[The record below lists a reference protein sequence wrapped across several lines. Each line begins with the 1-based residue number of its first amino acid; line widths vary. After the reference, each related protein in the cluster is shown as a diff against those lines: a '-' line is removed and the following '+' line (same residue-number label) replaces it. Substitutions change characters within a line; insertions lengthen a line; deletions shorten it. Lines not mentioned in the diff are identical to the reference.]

1 MSVVREAPVLRFI
14 RKLAVRE
21 QCAGLPD
28 STLLDRFA
36 SSGDEEAFATLVRRH
51 GPIVWRVCLQS
62 LGDEHDAEDA
72 FQATFLVLSRKASS
86 VKKQQSVG
94 SWLFGVA
101 NHAATDL
108 KRKYARRRSHE
119 SQAGQATA
127 SDLLTALTLRE
138 AQAILN
144 EELCRL
150 PEKVRA
156 PLVLCSLEGLT
167 RDEAAKQLGVR
178 LGTLKS
184 RLEQARKQ
192 LRSRLISR
200 GLTVSATFVASVLSE
215 QMASAAIPAGLLT
228 FITQAATSIAAGR
241 AVTSVVS
248 GKVAALTDGVLRTML
263 MSKLKIAAAFL
274 LSVVFIGTT
283 GGIFTRQVLEA
294 AAQDSENQQPPVVL
308 EPERAPQEPPG
319 SASQAKKND
328 QQMEKISY
336 RLGELLQP
344 RFFLKN
350 VGNEPIE
357 VSYPR
362 LITQSYYKALR
373 VTDNEGHKIPI
384 HQIHEVGVPVGWVGV
399 RLLAGEYAETTGLFL
414 SIGNELVK
422 GSAETLLHVSPG
434 QTCRVQFTVPDYGDS
449 KAGDLKTGEFS
460 YRVLE
465 KDATEPKQP
474 TADELKKHI
483 AWGKPGK
490 DGLQIG
496 VLLVPF
502 KENPIKNSDAKEKGA
517 EPANFEQEPEITQGP
532 KENPPKR
539 KEKPQTLIP
548 VFKKTSGGW
557 HFAATYRNTSADEVD
572 LPTLL
577 KESSVVLDGKEHAR
591 QGVKFGGRSN
601 LHPDESWTFTIEMTN
616 YLGQDET
623 LSEGR
628 HTLTLKFGGQEFGP
642 VEFVW
647 AVAGKSRG
655 LQERH

>member
-1 MSVVREAPVLRFI
+1 MSVVRDGPVLRFI

-28 STLLDRFA
+28 CTLLDRFA
-36 SSGDEEAFATLVRRH
+36 NSGDEEAFAALVRRH
-51 GPIVWRVCLQS
+51 GPLVWRVCLQS

-72 FQATFLVLSRKASS
+72 FQSTFLVLSRKASS

-127 SDLLTALTLRE
+127 TDLLTALTLRE

-144 EELCRL
+144 QELARL

-167 RDEAAKQLGVR
+167 RDEAAKQLGVSR
-178 LGTLKS
+178 GTLKS
-184 RLEQARKQ
+184 RLEQARKR
-192 LRSRLISR
+192 LRARLSSR

-215 QMASAAIPAGLLT
+215 QMASAAIPAGLLA
-228 FITQAATSIAAGR
+228 FVTQAATSVAAGHS
-241 AVTSVVS
+241 VSSVVS
-248 GKVAALTDGVLRTML
+248 AKVAALTEGVLRTML
-263 MSKLKIAAAFL
+263 IGKLRIATAL
-274 LSVVFIGTT
+274 VLSIAFIGTT
-283 GGIFTRQVLEA
+283 GGILTRQVLGA
-294 AAQDSENQQPPVVL
+294 AAQNSGNRQPPVVL
-308 EPERAPQEPPG
+308 EPQRASQEPPG
-319 SASQAKKND
+319 SASQARTND
-328 QQMEKISY
+328 EQMEKISY
-336 RLGELLQP
+336 RFGEIVQP

-350 VGNEPIE
+350 VGKEPLE

-373 VTDNEGHKIPI
+373 VTDNEGQKIPF
-384 HQIHEVGVPVGWVGV
+384 HQAHEVAVPVGWLGG
-399 RLLAGEYAETTGLFL
+399 RLGAGEYAETPGLFL
-414 SIGNELVK
+414 SIGDEVVK
-422 GSAETLLHVSPG
+422 GSAEAVLKVSPG
-434 QTCRVQFTVPDYGDS
+434 QTCRVQYTLPDYADT

-460 YRVLE
+460 FRVLE
-465 KDATEPKQP
+465 KDAPGPKQP
-474 TADELKKHI
+474 TADELQKHI

-490 DGLQIG
+490 NGLQIG
-496 VLLVPF
+496 VLLAPS
-502 KENPIKNSDAKEKGA
+502 KEDPIKNNDAKKKGA
-517 EPANFEQEPEITQGP
+517 GPATFEQAPEFAKDLRDNRP
-532 KENPPKR
+532 KP
-539 KEKPQTLIP
+539 KEKPRPLTP
-548 VFKKTSGGW
+548 VFKKNSGGW
-557 HFAATYRNTSADEVD
+557 HFAASYRNTSADEED

-577 KESSVVLDGKEHAR
+577 KESSVVLDGKEHIR
-591 QGVKFGGRSN
+591 QGVRFGGRSN
-601 LHPDESWTFTIEMTN
+601 LHPNESWTFTIEMTN
-616 YLGQDET
+616 YLSQDET

-647 AVAGKSRG
+647 APAGK
-655 LQERH
+655 